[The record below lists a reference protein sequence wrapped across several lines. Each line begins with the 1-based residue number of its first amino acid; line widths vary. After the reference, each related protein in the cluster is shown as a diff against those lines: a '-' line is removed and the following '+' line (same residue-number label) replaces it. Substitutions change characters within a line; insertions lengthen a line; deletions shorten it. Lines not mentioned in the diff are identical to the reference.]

1 MEDDQ
6 NWYTAELQGTP
17 GFVPKNYIKVT
28 AHPWFAGR
36 VSRLAAEER
45 LRHSA
50 CGVFLVRES
59 ESSPREFS
67 LSVSYGDH
75 VQHFK
80 ILQDGKGHYFLW
92 EEKFVSINKLIDFYR
107 NTTIAREKNIFLRNR
122 QPSLEYA
129 EQLRLHTDPE
139 GPGQQTFHVIFIMD
153 THDEDTKL
161 AQRLI
166 SFIFFLQKPREA
178 QALLDF
184 TPDQPSELKFGKGD
198 VIELLDC
205 SDSSLWKGRCHGRV
219 GVFPSKYVLPTD
231 NGQM

>member
-1 MEDDQ
+1 MEAVALFDFEATERDELTFRKGDLLKITNMEDDQ

-50 CGVFLVRES
+50 CGGFLVRES

-80 ILQDGKGHYFLW
+80 ILQDGKGNYFVW
-92 EEKFVSINKLIDFYR
+92 EEKFISINKLIDFYR
-107 NTTIAREKNIFLRNR
+107 NTTIAREKNIFLRDR
-122 QPSLEYA
+122 QPSLEP
-129 EQLRLHTDPE
+129 Q
-139 GPGQQTFHVIFIMD
+139 
-153 THDEDTKL
+153 
-161 AQRLI
+161 
-166 SFIFFLQKPREA
+166 EA

-184 TPDQPSELKFGKGD
+184 TPDQPSELKFRKGD

-205 SDSSLWKGRCHGRV
+205 SDSSHWKGRCHGRV
-219 GVFPSKYVLPTD
+219 GVFPSKYVLPTYD
-231 NGQM
+231 GQM

>member
-1 MEDDQ
+1 MEAVALFDFEATERDELTFRKGNLLKITNMEDDQ

-122 QPSLEYA
+122 QPSLE
-129 EQLRLHTDPE
+129 
-139 GPGQQTFHVIFIMD
+139 
-153 THDEDTKL
+153 
-161 AQRLI
+161 
-166 SFIFFLQKPREA
+166 PREA

>member
-1 MEDDQ
+1 MEAVALFDFEATERDELTFRKGNLLKITNMEDDQ

-122 QPSLEYA
+122 QPSLE
-129 EQLRLHTDPE
+129 
-139 GPGQQTFHVIFIMD
+139 
-153 THDEDTKL
+153 
-161 AQRLI
+161 
-166 SFIFFLQKPREA
+166 KPREA